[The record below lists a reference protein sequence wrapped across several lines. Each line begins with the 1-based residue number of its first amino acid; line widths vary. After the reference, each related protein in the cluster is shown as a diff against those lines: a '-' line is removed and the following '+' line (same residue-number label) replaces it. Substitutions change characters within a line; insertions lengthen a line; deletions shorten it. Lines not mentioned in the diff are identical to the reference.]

1 MNLPVEDLEKA
12 VAKSKRIEAAN
23 IILKVLQGKIDDA
36 LEDKAEHVNK
46 ISECNTDIRRL
57 QGEIRKLGVLCQG
70 INRRI
75 GVYQGKIQQKQGAIK
90 KEQKRIEQ
98 RLEDQWVEKKR
109 QEFRKS
115 CYVKNLNI

>member
-1 MNLPVEDLEKA
+1 MKLPREDLEEA
-12 VAKSKRIEAAN
+12 VAKSKRVEAAKL
-23 IILKVLQGKIDDA
+23 ILEVLQRKIDEA
-36 LEDKAEHVNK
+36 LGVKSEHINK

-75 GVYQGKIQQKQGAIK
+75 GVYQGKMKQKQVSIK

-98 RLEDQWVEKKR
+98 KLEDEWVEMKR